1 MKSHSVKATLGE
13 QQLIFLLIFCIFTD
27 PFWYCI
33 KTQKKCVNIVSFW
46 RRIYSIILLIQSHIM
61 DRKQGNN
68 PKNELWILLLFKTTD
83 KFMILWI
90 FKCTDTCLKCLTDEN
105 VLKVLVTQLCLTLCD
120 SMDCSPTSLLCTWT
134 YNYL

>member
-46 RRIYSIILLIQSHIM
+46 RRIYSIILLIQNHIM
-61 DRKQGNN
+61 DWKQGNN

-90 FKCTDTCLKCLTDEN
+90 FKCTDTCLKCFTDEN

-120 SMDCSPTSLLCTWT
+120 PMDCSPTSLLCTWT